1 MKKFSLGEAAEAIN
15 AKLYNAKPET
25 MVEAVGSDSREVP
38 ANSLFVAVKGEF
50 FDGHK
55 YSRSAVENG
64 ALCVLSHEH
73 LDSDIPYI
81 LVEDTRYAFLDLAK
95 WYLDQFNIPVVAIT
109 GSVGKTTTK
118 DMVYSVLSQK
128 YKVLKNEG
136 NFNNEVGM
144 PLTIFNIDESHEI
157 AVLEMGMN
165 SFGEIHN
172 LSKAATPEVCVITNI
187 GNAHIGKLGSKEGIL
202 EAKSEIFDFADKNAV
217 AILNSDD
224 EMLKKLSHKA
234 GSTLFFGTDE
244 AAFCRARK
252 LDDLGIKGSIWR
264 VYIGEDNFMITIPL
278 PGDYLIHNAMAAICV
293 GRYYGVSDNSIAA
306 AIKHF
311 KPSKN
316 RIDLIEIN
324 GITLVNDV
332 YNASPVSMK
341 AMIDSLSHSDGRKV
355 CIFGDMLE
363 LGDDS
368 VAYHEEVGCHAGQ
381 AKIELLLCAG
391 EFAPVYE
398 AAYKKAKGKNSIVFE
413 SVEMLIEEAANHI
426 KKGDIVLVKASRGMK
441 FERIIEKLKRCL

>member
-1 MKKFSLGEAAEAIN
+1 MKKFSLGEAAEAVN
-15 AKLYNAKPET
+15 GKLYNANPET
-25 MVEAVGSDSREVP
+25 FVESVGSDSREVP
-38 ANSLFVAVKGEF
+38 SNSLFVAVKGEF
-50 FDGHK
+50 FDGHA

-64 ALCVLSHEH
+64 AVCVLSHEE
-73 LDSDIPYI
+73 LDNDIPYI
-81 LVEDTRYAFLDLAK
+81 LVKDTKYAFLDMAK

-118 DMVYSVLSQK
+118 DMIYSVLSEK

-144 PLTIFNIDESHEI
+144 PLTIFNMNETHEI

-172 LSKAATPEVCVITNI
+172 LSKTATPEVCVITNI

-202 EAKSEIFDFADKNAV
+202 KAKSEIFDFADKNAV
-217 AILNSDD
+217 AILNGDD
-224 EMLKKLSHKA
+224 VMLNTLSHKA

-252 LDDLGIKGSIWR
+252 LDDLGVKGSIWR
-264 VYIGEDNFMITIPL
+264 VYMDRDNFMITIPL

-293 GRYYGVSDNSIAA
+293 GKHFGIDNDSIAN
-306 AIKHF
+306 AIKCF

-316 RIDLIEIN
+316 RIDLIDIN
-324 GITLVNDV
+324 GVTLVNDV

-341 AMIDSLSHSDGRKV
+341 AMIDSLSHSEGRKV

-363 LGDDS
+363 LGEDS
-368 VAYHEEVGCHAGQ
+368 AAFHEEVGCHAGK
-381 AKIELLLCAG
+381 AKVELLLCTG
-391 EFAPVYE
+391 EFAHVYE
-398 AAYKKAKGKNSIVFE
+398 EAYKSAGGKICVVFDSAE
-413 SVEMLIEEAANHI
+413 KLIEEASSYINA
-426 KKGDIVLVKASRGMK
+426 GDIVLVKASRGCK
-441 FERIIEKLKRCL
+441 FERVIDKLKRCL